1 MAKIK
6 QKSTLDTQIIN
17 SHQKQIL
24 LNIHILLNKLLKTI
38 IFMYMAVN
46 TNIQRIYIHY
56 CMYSP
61 VYYLH
66 VNHQYIIRRE
76 RDRETERKIHI
87 LSVNDKII
95 LEIILFPLQCKLL

>member
-1 MAKIK
+1 
-6 QKSTLDTQIIN
+6 
-17 SHQKQIL
+17 
-24 LNIHILLNKLLKTI
+24 
-38 IFMYMAVN
+38 MYMAVN
-46 TNIQRIYIHY
+46 TNILRIYIHY

-76 RDRETERKIHI
+76 RDRETERMIHI
-87 LSVNDKII
+87 HVLPVNDKII

>member
-1 MAKIK
+1 
-6 QKSTLDTQIIN
+6 
-17 SHQKQIL
+17 
-24 LNIHILLNKLLKTI
+24 
-38 IFMYMAVN
+38 MYMAVN
-46 TNIQRIYIHY
+46 TNIPVQRIYIHY

-76 RDRETERKIHI
+76 RKRDREIERKIRI